1 MAEGGISYPASSKEA
16 DLKQNLLTSHEAV
29 LQQSMCKLNHYLIF
43 IYPSILNIYR
53 FALCSCRFIEA
64 YERGVDRKLAMWVQ
78 ESEDLQRP
86 SAEDIIVTC
95 NKKHTQTF
103 TSIYILISTRSNILF
118 EYTMA
123 EELFNLFPPLPYV
136 VPHRHRDRHVM

>member
-1 MAEGGISYPASSKEA
+1 MAEGGISYPTSSKEA

-29 LQQSMCKLNHYLIF
+29 LRQSMCKLNHYLIF

-53 FALCSCRFIEA
+53 FALCSCRLIGA

-95 NKKHTQTF
+95 NKKHT
-103 TSIYILISTRSNILF
+103 
-118 EYTMA
+118 
-123 EELFNLFPPLPYV
+123 
-136 VPHRHRDRHVM
+136 